1 MLPHAE
7 MLRQGVAELLGYDL
21 NVAALGLCF
30 SCSKMTRPHTLDLQ
44 RFSDRVKGVNV

>member
-1 MLPHAE
+1 

-21 NVAALGLCF
+21 NVAALGLCL

-44 RFSDRVKGVNV
+44 SFSGRVKGVNV